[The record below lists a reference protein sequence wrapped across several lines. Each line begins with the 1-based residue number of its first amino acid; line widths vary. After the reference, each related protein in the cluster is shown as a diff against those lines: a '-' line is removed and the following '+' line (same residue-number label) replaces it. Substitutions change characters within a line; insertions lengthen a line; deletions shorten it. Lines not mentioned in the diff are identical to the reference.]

1 VERQAFLLKVMRA
14 GGTGATV
21 AALNFVSLWILVH
34 FLSPKVSFSIAF
46 LIALAAHFTLSK
58 SWTFR
63 NRSAAWGRQIS
74 QYLLVAMMSYLI
86 QLSIFQ
92 SAMLFLGMRVF
103 GANAVAILVGTVV
116 GFLLMHAW
124 VFSTNQMPQ
133 SPKFSR
139 RERPNVTTPRHD
151 PPA

>member
-1 VERQAFLLKVMRA
+1 MRA
-14 GGTGATV
+14 GGTGASV

-34 FLSPKVSFSIAF
+34 FFGPRISFSIAF
-46 LIALAAHFTLSK
+46 LIALAAHFSLSK
-58 SWTFR
+58 FWTFR
-63 NRSAAWGRQIS
+63 DRSAAWGRQIP

-92 SAMLFLGMRVF
+92 SAMSFLGMRVF
-103 GANAVAILVGTVV
+103 AANALAILVGAAV
-116 GFLLMHAW
+116 GFLLMHLW
-124 VFSTNQMPQ
+124 VFSTDQMPH

-139 RERPNVTTPRHD
+139 REKPDVTTPRRD

>member
-1 VERQAFLLKVMRA
+1 MRA

-21 AALNFVSLWILVH
+21 AALNFVALWILVH
-34 FLSPKVSFSIAF
+34 FFGPRVSFSIAF

-58 SWTFR
+58 FWTFR
-63 NRSAAWGRQIS
+63 DRSAAWGRQIP
-74 QYLLVAMMSYLI
+74 QYLLVAMISYLI

-92 SAMLFLGMRVF
+92 SAMSFLGLRVF
-103 GANAVAILVGTVV
+103 GANALAILVGAAV

-124 VFSTNQMPQ
+124 VFSTDQMPQ
-133 SPKFSR
+133 SPKSSG
-139 RERPNVTTPRHD
+139 RERPSVTTPRRD

>member
-1 VERQAFLLKVMRA
+1 MRA

-21 AALNFVSLWILVH
+21 AALNFVALWILVH
-34 FLSPKVSFSIAF
+34 FFGPRVSFSIAF

-58 SWTFR
+58 FWTFR
-63 NRSAAWGRQIS
+63 DRSAAWRRQVP

-92 SAMLFLGMRVF
+92 SAISFLGMRVF
-103 GANAVAILVGTVV
+103 GANALAILVGAAV

-124 VFSTNQMPQ
+124 VFSTDQMPQ

-139 RERPNVTTPRHD
+139 RERPDVTTPRRD